1 MSDHRAPVAR
11 DSEILGGIDL
21 RDRRAM
27 AGFRPAPALKSSSLR
42 WVRSLLPGD
51 EGGAWRAE
59 MISCLSETTD
69 PALRRQY
76 VRSYRRS
83 VPQLVWTSWTSG
95 VRGVAPA
102 PMGAGFS
109 GADWN
114 GIDLSFAS
122 PEDKFGIKVQSKPG
136 ARTIDQKYSVLL
148 GLVVL
153 VLGILGFILTG
164 FTNFTEMTNH
174 AVFGLFQTN
183 GFHNVVYLI
192 LGVFWLLGA
201 FALTPPGN
209 QGMNIAV
216 GGALL
221 LVAVLGFLGYWSL
234 LSIPPGVN
242 GDNILDLAV
251 AIATLIVG
259 GGLLSAGGR
268 RSTTA

>member
-1 MSDHRAPVAR
+1 MS
-11 DSEILGGIDL
+11 
-21 RDRRAM
+21 DRRAPS
-27 AGFRPAPALKSSSLR
+27 AGQRKPWRYRPQRSANNGRIRPTPPLESSSLR
-42 WVRSLLPGD
+42 WVRHLLPGE
-51 EGGAWRAE
+51 EGRAWWAE
-59 MISCLSETTD
+59 MISCLAEITD
-69 PALRRQY
+69 SAQRRRY

-83 VPQLVWTSWTSG
+83 VPQLVWTSWTSR

-102 PMGAGFS
+102 PIGAGYNI
-109 GADWN
+109 DWK
-114 GIDLSFAS
+114 GTDMAFAS

-164 FTNFTEMTNH
+164 FTNFTEMTDH
-174 AVFGLFQTN
+174 AIFGLFQTN
-183 GFHNVVYLI
+183 GFHNTIYLI

-234 LSIPPGVN
+234 LSIPPGFN

-259 GGLLSAGGR
+259 GGVLSAGSR
-268 RSTTA
+268 RASTA